1 MTARYLHINLTY
13 VGGGIHRV
21 GRRPRAAVPYLTPN
35 RARQARM
42 AAIVVRFVG
51 LGSPGDDIAMHE
63 GGVVRGIKAM
73 RHGLAS
79 ASMFAQPG

>member
-1 MTARYLHINLTY
+1 
-13 VGGGIHRV
+13 
-21 GRRPRAAVPYLTPN
+21 
-35 RARQARM
+35 M